1 MREAFIPQP
10 LVAAL
15 LREASS
21 QKSDLILVG
30 GQSLAY
36 WMGRYGLSLAIHV
49 PAVTRDVDFLALDAA
64 NRQSVERMARALA
77 GTAVFPPER
86 ALTALIGQAVREV
99 PGQGEWLNVDIL
111 CKVFKID
118 KEEIAE
124 WAIEVEWQGSV
135 IYAMHPLHVLTSR
148 LHNLYQLPD
157 KQNDLGEAQLR
168 ASIEVMRAFSRE
180 VSSTAGDNATA
191 RGTMLLYARKI
202 EHLARLDAGRKVAL
216 RRGIHVADAIE
227 PEAIDDSNFWLL
239 KVPRILAHMSEERQE
254 VVLAK
259 RAVRVLPSP
268 SG

>member
-1 MREAFIPQP
+1 MREAFMPLP

-21 QKSDLILVG
+21 QQGNLILVG

-36 WMGRYGLSLAIHV
+36 WMGRYGLSLAIQL

-64 NRQSVERMARALA
+64 NRRSVERMAIALA
-77 GTAVFPPER
+77 GTAVFPAEHS
-86 ALTALIGQAVREV
+86 LTALIGQAVREV
-99 PGQGEWLNVDIL
+99 PGQSEFLNVDIL

-118 KEEIAE
+118 KKEIAE
-124 WAIEVEWQGSV
+124 WAINVEWQGSV

-148 LHNLYQLPD
+148 LHNLYQLPN

-180 VSSTAGDNATA
+180 VCTTVADNATA

-227 PEAIDDSNFWLL
+227 PEAMDDTNFWLH
-239 KVPRILAHMSEERQE
+239 KVPRLLAHMSEEHQE

-259 RAVRVLPSP
+259 RAVMVHPSP
-268 SG
+268 GG